1 MPTNTT
7 GATIFRQMTAS
18 MSTLLGLLIAGMGV
32 ASEPNLNVAML
43 SRPRPGACP
52 AAVLRM
58 GALMRLYGGADELP
72 LWSFPIANAAN
83 PSTDWLH
90 AAQGRRCHENQEM
103 QLVKRVPA
111 DGTVADQGLRPRKGW
126 GAEQY
131 RQLEEARVH
140 WWKGETEAADRAF
153 LSTLSWYRSPAIA
166 PPPGPRAAAASE
178 SNQDGPDS
186 SSSQKFVISDG
197 GLRWTG
203 ARPLSRQEHSR
214 AEADTMCEYAAF
226 LVEAT
231 AEREAAGMHGRAYL
245 LFTRLLAHKCW

>member
-1 MPTNTT
+1 
-7 GATIFRQMTAS
+7 
-18 MSTLLGLLIAGMGV
+18 MSALLWLLLIAGMGV

-43 SRPRPGACP
+43 SRPRPGAWP

-58 GALMRLYGGADELP
+58 EAPMRLYGGVDELP

-83 PSTDWLH
+83 PSTDWLL
-90 AAQGRRCHENQEM
+90 AAQGRRGHENQEM

-111 DGTVADQGLRPRKGW
+111 DGTVADKGLRPRKGW
-126 GAEQY
+126 GAEKY

-178 SNQDGPDS
+178 SKQDGPDS
-186 SSSQKFVISDG
+186 SSSQKFVTSDG

-214 AEADTMCEYAAF
+214 AEADAMCEYAAF

-231 AEREAAGMHGRAYL
+231 AERDAAGMHGRAYL

>member
-1 MPTNTT
+1 
-7 GATIFRQMTAS
+7 MTS
-18 MSTLLGLLIAGMGV
+18 RNLIGLIIAGMGV
-32 ASEPNLNVAML
+32 ASEPNVAMS
-43 SRPRPGACP
+43 SRPRLGACP
-52 AAVLRM
+52 GAVLGM
-58 GALMRLYGGADELP
+58 GAPMRLYGGADELP

-83 PSTDWLH
+83 PSTDS
-90 AAQGRRCHENQEM
+90 AAQRRRCKENQEV

-131 RQLEEARVH
+131 RLLEDARVH

-178 SNQDGPDS
+178 SSQDGPDS
-186 SSSQKFVISDG
+186 SSSQKFVTSDG

-203 ARPLSRQEHSR
+203 AKPLSRPEHTR
-214 AEADTMCEYAAF
+214 AEADAMCEYAAF

-231 AEREAAGMHGRAYL
+231 AERGAAGISSSAFHPPCSHTNVGSQ
-245 LFTRLLAHKCW
+245 RLAFLIAEPSCF